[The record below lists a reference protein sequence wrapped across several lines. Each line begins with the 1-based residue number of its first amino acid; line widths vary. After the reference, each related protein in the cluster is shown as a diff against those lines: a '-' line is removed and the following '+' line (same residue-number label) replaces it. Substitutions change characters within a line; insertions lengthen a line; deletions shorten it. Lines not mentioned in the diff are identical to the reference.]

1 MNSSSQWIHMV
12 LFFRYSAPVMLTA
25 TRSACFSPAQ
35 TLHQGAVEV
44 HLK

>member
-1 MNSSSQWIHMV
+1 MNVS
-12 LFFRYSAPVMLTA
+12 FGYSAPVMLTA